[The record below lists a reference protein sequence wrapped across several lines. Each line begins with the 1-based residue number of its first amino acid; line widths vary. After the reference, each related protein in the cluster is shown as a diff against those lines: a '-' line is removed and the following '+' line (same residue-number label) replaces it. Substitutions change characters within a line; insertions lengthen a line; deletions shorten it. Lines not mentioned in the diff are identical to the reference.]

1 MEITVDGKRHMLLR
15 TDVSTVGEVLVEIND
30 YLQANA
36 RALQRI
42 ISDGR
47 DIPAED
53 VPRVLGRT
61 PVSDIKTLEIVSADL
76 RELVQESIDEL
87 AEIVPELQVA
97 CQELAQVLS
106 GKAPEQGFSAF
117 NQLLQIWGALKERQ
131 VQIAISLELE
141 LAVQEV
147 EGVVLAKHE
156 EELWASLDTAKVAM
170 ENSDF
175 AKLADLLAYDLS
187 SLAERE
193 SSIIEMLRSK
203 V

>member
-15 TDVSTVGEVLVEIND
+15 ADVRTVGDALIEIND
-30 YLQANA
+30 YLEANS

-53 VPRVLGRT
+53 VPRMLGSK
-61 PVSDIKTLEIVSADL
+61 PVADIQALEIISADL
-76 RELVQESIDEL
+76 RELVKESIDEL
-87 AEIVPELQVA
+87 AEIVPELPVA

-106 GKAPEQGFSAF
+106 GEAPEQGFSGF
-117 NQLLQIWGALKERQ
+117 NQLMTIWGALKERQ
-131 VQIAISLELE
+131 VQIAVSLELE
-141 LAVQEV
+141 LSVQEI
-147 EGVVLAKHE
+147 EGTVLAKHE
-156 EELWASLDTAKVAM
+156 EELWALLETAKAAM

-193 SSIIEMLRSK
+193 ASIIELLRSK